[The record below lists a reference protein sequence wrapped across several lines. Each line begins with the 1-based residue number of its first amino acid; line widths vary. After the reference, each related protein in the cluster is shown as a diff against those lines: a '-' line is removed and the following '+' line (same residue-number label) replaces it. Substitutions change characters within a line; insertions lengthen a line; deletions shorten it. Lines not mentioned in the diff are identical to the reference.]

1 VSLSFIVKA
10 PLYTLHSWL
19 PKAHVE
25 APLLGSML
33 LAGIMLKMGGYGLL
47 VLSPSLS
54 WHSSIFIFLSL
65 SGGVVCSSVC
75 YRYWDMKSLV
85 AYSSIVHMGVVT
97 VCALSGYDLGTY
109 VALCIM
115 VSHSLLSPLIFLLS
129 FELYLRTGSRNFIFG
144 HRYSTPLHILFFL
157 SLCSGINFGLPPFI
171 SF

>member
-1 VSLSFIVKA
+1 MSNVSPFASLIVCLAFIVKA

-25 APLLGSML
+25 APLVGSML
-33 LAGIMLKMGGYGLL
+33 LAGIMLKMGGYGIL
-47 VLSPSLS
+47 VLCPSLS
-54 WHSSIFIFLSL
+54 FHSSIYIYLSL
-65 SGGVVCSSVC
+65 SGGVVCSSIC

-97 VCALSGYDLGTY
+97 VCALRGHELGTY

-129 FELYLRTGSRNFIFG
+129 FELYLRTGSRNFAYG
-144 HRYSTPLHILFFL
+144 H
-157 SLCSGINFGLPPFI
+157 C
-171 SF
+171 